1 MNAQLLFLSQIA
13 VATVVATLG
22 ENWATFYKHT
32 YGRSRLFFVYFRSF
46 QRNINTTLQQINLK
60 KCPFSIRS

>member
-22 ENWATFYKHT
+22 ENWATFYKHMVAAPA
-32 YGRSRLFFVYFRSF
+32 SFLFIFGLF
-46 QRNINTTLQQINLK
+46 TET
-60 KCPFSIRS
+60 